1 MFGLCHE
8 KMSIPRTIA
17 LFFGKGGPL
26 RDGPLKQLIPDKQ
39 TPCLL
44 RVNHSHS
51 APSIQALG
59 TVIFDLMDSV
69 TSNAGIFPKPSKY
82 LHDLFMLGLYSFIHL
97 IVDKP
102 SVTDR
107 HSLRRWT
114 GQNQLI

>member
-1 MFGLCHE
+1 MFGLRHE

-59 TVIFDLMDSV
+59 TVIFHLMDSV
-69 TSNAGIFPKPSKY
+69 TSNAGIFPKPSKH
-82 LHDLFMLGLYSFIHL
+82 LHDLFTLGLYSFIHL

-102 SVTDR
+102 SVSDH